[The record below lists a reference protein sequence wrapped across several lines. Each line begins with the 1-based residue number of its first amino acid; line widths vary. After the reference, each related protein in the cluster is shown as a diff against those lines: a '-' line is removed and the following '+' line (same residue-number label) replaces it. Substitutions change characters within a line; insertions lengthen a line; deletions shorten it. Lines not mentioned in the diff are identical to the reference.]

1 MTDKDQA
8 FLKRLRTTFQVEAN
22 EHIVAISA
30 GLVEL
35 EETDSDRRRT
45 ELIEGIFR
53 ETHSMKGAARSVNLP
68 LIESLCESIES
79 VFAAVKRR
87 EMSADPSLLNR
98 LHRAMNLLG
107 ALVAGAHT
115 QSPLPEKAQARE
127 LIGALKDVLANR
139 PRAQPEIQEAGI
151 TASDPD
157 GASPSGPVISS
168 MASESVRVSKT
179 RIEAL
184 LLQVE
189 AFLSVK
195 QILAHQ
201 TAALRDI
208 GSALKA
214 ERSPL
219 SHAFSAIEKTAAQ
232 DRRTIDA
239 MVDSLMDNIKAI
251 SMLPF
256 SSLLDIVPKLVRDLC
271 HDRGKMAVFTAKG
284 GNIEI
289 DRRILDEM
297 REPLI
302 HLIRNCVDHGIEPP
316 AERIARNKP
325 ESGRISI
332 EVGQLEGNSVQL
344 IVSDDGG
351 GINAH
356 SVTEAALKVGILSRQ
371 EATEMNEN
379 SLRQLIFRSGV
390 STSPMLTDISG
401 RGLGLAIVRERVE
414 KLGGAIHCDVSSAGG
429 TVLRIRL
436 PLTLSA
442 LRCVLVR
449 VDTHRFLIP
458 TTGLESTVR
467 VRRTEVKT
475 VENRET
481 ISIND
486 GIVPLVRLGEV
497 LELPPKAKAATS
509 GFVTAAVL
517 GADGQRIAFA
527 VDEIIG
533 ELEVLIKGL
542 GSQLVRV
549 RNVAAA
555 TVLGTGEV
563 VAILSVADLMKSA
576 VRVSSP
582 PRTAYTVEAP
592 EDKSAILVVEDSI
605 TSRTLLKNILQI
617 SGYDVQTAVDGADG
631 LAALRSGDFDLVVSD
646 VDMPRMNGFE
656 LTARIRADKRLSA
669 LPVVLVTA
677 LESREDRE
685 RGMDAG
691 ANAYIVKSSF
701 DRGNLLEAVRR
712 LVG

>member
-1 MTDKDQA
+1 
-8 FLKRLRTTFQVEAN
+8 
-22 EHIVAISA
+22 
-30 GLVEL
+30 
-35 EETDSDRRRT
+35 
-45 ELIEGIFR
+45 
-53 ETHSMKGAARSVNLP
+53 
-68 LIESLCESIES
+68 
-79 VFAAVKRR
+79 
-87 EMSADPSLLNR
+87 
-98 LHRAMNLLG
+98 
-107 ALVAGAHT
+107 
-115 QSPLPEKAQARE
+115 
-127 LIGALKDVLANR
+127 
-139 PRAQPEIQEAGI
+139 
-151 TASDPD
+151 
-157 GASPSGPVISS
+157 
-168 MASESVRVSKT
+168 
-179 RIEAL
+179 
-184 LLQVE
+184 
-189 AFLSVK
+189 
-195 QILAHQ
+195 
-201 TAALRDI
+201 
-208 GSALKA
+208 
-214 ERSPL
+214 
-219 SHAFSAIEKTAAQ
+219 
-232 DRRTIDA
+232 
-239 MVDSLMDNIKAI
+239 
-251 SMLPF
+251 
-256 SSLLDIVPKLVRDLC
+256 
-271 HDRGKMAVFTAKG
+271 
-284 GNIEI
+284 
-289 DRRILDEM
+289 
-297 REPLI
+297 
-302 HLIRNCVDHGIEPP
+302 
-316 AERIARNKP
+316 
-325 ESGRISI
+325 
-332 EVGQLEGNSVQL
+332 
-344 IVSDDGG
+344 
-351 GINAH
+351 
-356 SVTEAALKVGILSRQ
+356 
-371 EATEMNEN
+371 
-379 SLRQLIFRSGV
+379 
-390 STSPMLTDISG
+390 
-401 RGLGLAIVRERVE
+401 
-414 KLGGAIHCDVSSAGG
+414 
-429 TVLRIRL
+429 
-436 PLTLSA
+436 
-442 LRCVLVR
+442 VLVR